1 MGISYCNINEY
12 EKSEKILNSIL
23 IKTTNETELFLT
35 KYVLIRVFVNQGKC
49 FKANELYNEIKP
61 NLDKFSEFE
70 MNIKKLEI
78 KLKDCMLS

>member
-1 MGISYCNINEY
+1 
-12 EKSEKILNSIL
+12 
-23 IKTTNETELFLT
+23 
-35 KYVLIRVFVNQGKC
+35 LIRVFVNQGKC